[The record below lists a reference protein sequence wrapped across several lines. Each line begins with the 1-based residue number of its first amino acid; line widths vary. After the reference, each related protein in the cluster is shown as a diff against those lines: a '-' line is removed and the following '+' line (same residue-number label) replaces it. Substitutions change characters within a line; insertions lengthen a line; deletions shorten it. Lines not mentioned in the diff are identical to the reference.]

1 MKVLLVVTL
10 LVAVGV
16 LLSESAIIASSNSEL
31 YKESFFYKGESAIL
45 YRLLAEECP
54 EELKSK
60 REVVDKMAET
70 DLRVKRL
77 HYQELLQKL
86 VNCQD
91 KKRKTMTTT
100 TTKKTTTPSTT
111 TPPTTTKTTTTPT
124 TTMPPTTTK
133 TTTTPT
139 TTIPTT
145 TTKRTPT
152 TSTKMSV
159 LSPCTSAHNLTESW
173 RRDHDGKHLRGG
185 GSNSNIGWACDFR
198 KDLQWFRFTGSAGK
212 Y

>member
-16 LLSESAIIASSNSEL
+16 LLSESAIIASRNSEL
-31 YKESFFYKGESAIL
+31 YKELFFYKGESAIL

-77 HYQELLQKL
+77 HYQVLLQKFI
-86 VNCQD
+86 NCQD
-91 KKRKTMTTT
+91 KKKKTMTTT
-100 TTKKTTTPSTT
+100 TTKTTTTPSTT
-111 TPPTTTKTTTTPT
+111 MPTTTTKTATTPTTTLSPTTTKTTS
-124 TTMPPTTTK
+124 
-133 TTTTPT
+133 
-139 TTIPTT
+139 
-145 TTKRTPT
+145 T
-152 TSTKMSV
+152 TSAKKPV

-173 RRDHDGKHLRGG
+173 RRDRDGKCHVCIASSL
-185 GSNSNIGWACDFR
+185 
-198 KDLQWFRFTGSAGK
+198 
-212 Y
+212 